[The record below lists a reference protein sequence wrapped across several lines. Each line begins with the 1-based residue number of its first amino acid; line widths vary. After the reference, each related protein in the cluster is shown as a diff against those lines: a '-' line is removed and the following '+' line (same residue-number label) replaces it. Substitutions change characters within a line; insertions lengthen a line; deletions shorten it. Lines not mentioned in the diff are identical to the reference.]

1 MASLRQQKN
10 KENCIKEIKKMEEN
24 YFRITGYEP
33 ANDFCFIMD
42 ANGIFEKLW
51 QFSSFLVNKDIEI
64 LEVSKLT
71 NCLDLNIN
79 QIEESEEKIF
89 LRALSEGKPEY
100 VNQTIDGITYKAVK
114 VGTKIYIPDK
124 SQTV

>member
-1 MASLRQQKN
+1 
-10 KENCIKEIKKMEEN
+10 
-24 YFRITGYEP
+24 
-33 ANDFCFIMD
+33 MD

-71 NCLDLNIN
+71 NCLDININ
-79 QIEESEEKIF
+79 QIEKSEEKIF